1 MCIPGHPKKLPQTDE
16 EPNEEPL
23 EIPQTDEEPQELP
36 QTDEEPDEEPQELPH
51 VSFRTN
57 LPNVNNTT
65 DENTLSVDLE
75 GVSLPTVSK
84 KRGRPKGSCTTAI
97 GLPKGKK
104 RKITKGPIPFMK
116 KEIEARQRHIL
127 GWFVEQD
134 KVVAAMRGGILSE
147 NHIEMIPE
155 NIPSACL
162 DNERVDINIILKYFD
177 TDGWAALTSVFRER
191 VSIGWLCFKCYQ
203 DLSGESIGCDSCLEW
218 YHRKCAGIRKI
229 PTSQYWFCKSCK

>member
-1 MCIPGHPKKLPQTDE
+1 MILFCPEVVNERWMMDYYSTRRPTTPRRPSCVSQATPRRAPLTERHKYNDIILLTQQINLLLSRSGTQKYIARKQQLQEIVTLWKEDRDFMLTELLPEEPDEEPQELPQIDEESQELPQTDE
-16 EPNEEPL
+16 EPDEEPL

-97 GLPKGKK
+97 GLPKGKS
-104 RKITKGPIPFMK
+104 RT
-116 KEIEARQRHIL
+116 R
-127 GWFVEQD
+127 
-134 KVVAAMRGGILSE
+134 
-147 NHIEMIPE
+147 
-155 NIPSACL
+155 
-162 DNERVDINIILKYFD
+162 
-177 TDGWAALTSVFRER
+177 
-191 VSIGWLCFKCYQ
+191 
-203 DLSGESIGCDSCLEW
+203 
-218 YHRKCAGIRKI
+218 
-229 PTSQYWFCKSCK
+229 